1 VTTEAAGKKMVP
13 SIYVPPAEAE
23 QKLNTADILRQAVLI
38 YGSCGFGKT
47 TLIRHYLKD
56 RVCLFMDVYEN
67 NWTERF
73 RERLYGLQNAPEVL
87 VFDNLH
93 LLKTQEEYDLVKKR
107 ADECG
112 MTVSRYT
119 RKCTL
124 GHQPKYHLT
133 DREIEAYDN
142 IADARGDI
150 VHFFNVFNDKSA
162 EERQSYFKNATFM
175 RGWIQLLTQLAAD
188 LEGILNK
195 RKE

>member
-73 RERLYGLQNAPEVL
+73 RERLYGLQNA
-87 VFDNLH
+87 F
-93 LLKTQEEYDLVKKR
+93 
-107 ADECG
+107 
-112 MTVSRYT
+112 
-119 RKCTL
+119 
-124 GHQPKYHLT
+124 
-133 DREIEAYDN
+133 
-142 IADARGDI
+142 
-150 VHFFNVFNDKSA
+150 
-162 EERQSYFKNATFM
+162 
-175 RGWIQLLTQLAAD
+175 
-188 LEGILNK
+188 
-195 RKE
+195 

>member
-1 VTTEAAGKKMVP
+1 MKKKEQEIVP
-13 SIYVPPAEAE
+13 
-23 QKLNTADILRQAVLI
+23 KRT
-38 YGSCGFGKT
+38 
-47 TLIRHYLKD
+47 
-56 RVCLFMDVYEN
+56 
-67 NWTERF
+67 
-73 RERLYGLQNAPEVL
+73 
-87 VFDNLH
+87 LH
-93 LLKTQEEYDLVKKR
+93 LDARVTQEEYDAVKKR
-107 ADECG
+107 ANECG
-112 MTVSRYT
+112 ITVSKYT

>member
-1 VTTEAAGKKMVP
+1 MM
-13 SIYVPPAEAE
+13 
-23 QKLNTADILRQAVLI
+23 RQNINKEDTPRRTQHLGA
-38 YGSCGFGKT
+38 
-47 TLIRHYLKD
+47 
-56 RVCLFMDVYEN
+56 RV
-67 NWTERF
+67 
-73 RERLYGLQNAPEVL
+73 
-87 VFDNLH
+87 
-93 LLKTQEEYDLVKKR
+93 TQEEFDLVKRR
-107 ADECG
+107 AEECG

-150 VHFFNVFNDKSA
+150 VHFFNVFKDKPA

-175 RGWIQLLTQLAAD
+175 RSWIQLLTQLAAD

>member
-1 VTTEAAGKKMVP
+1 MHLDA
-13 SIYVPPAEAE
+13 
-23 QKLNTADILRQAVLI
+23 
-38 YGSCGFGKT
+38 
-47 TLIRHYLKD
+47 
-56 RVCLFMDVYEN
+56 RV
-67 NWTERF
+67 
-73 RERLYGLQNAPEVL
+73 
-87 VFDNLH
+87 
-93 LLKTQEEYDLVKKR
+93 TQEEYDLVKKR

-142 IADARGDI
+142 IADACGDI

-175 RGWIQLLTQLAAD
+175 RSWILLLTQLAAD

>member
-1 VTTEAAGKKMVP
+1 MKRQKKKK
-13 SIYVPPAEAE
+13 E
-23 QKLNTADILRQAVLI
+23 
-38 YGSCGFGKT
+38 
-47 TLIRHYLKD
+47 
-56 RVCLFMDVYEN
+56 
-67 NWTERF
+67 
-73 RERLYGLQNAPEVL
+73 NAPRRT
-87 VFDNLH
+87 LH
-93 LLKTQEEYDLVKKR
+93 LDARVTQEEYDLVKRR
-107 ADECG
+107 AEECG
-112 MTVSRYT
+112 MTVSKYT

-133 DREIEAYDN
+133 DKEIEAYDN

-188 LEGILNK
+188 LEAILNK